1 MSKSQLIHEILPFE
15 SQGNQANIQYQ
26 HQQNR
31 RRTKMAEIYL
41 TSYHAQGKWQ
51 FVVEKVRHAIDTWRT
66 RARGRRL
73 LARMTEYQLQDI
85 GLTAAA
91 RDQEASK
98 MFWQL

>member
-1 MSKSQLIHEILPFE
+1 
-15 SQGNQANIQYQ
+15 
-26 HQQNR
+26 
-31 RRTKMAEIYL
+31 MAEIYL
-41 TSYHAQGKWQ
+41 TSYHAQSNRE
-51 FVVEKVRHAIDTWRT
+51 FVVEKVRQAIDTWRT

-85 GLTAAA
+85 GLTSAA